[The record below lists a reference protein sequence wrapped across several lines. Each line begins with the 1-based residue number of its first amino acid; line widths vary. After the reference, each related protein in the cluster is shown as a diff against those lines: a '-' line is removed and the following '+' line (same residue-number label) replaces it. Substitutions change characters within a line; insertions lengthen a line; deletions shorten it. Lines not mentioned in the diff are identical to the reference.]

1 MVNDSLKALKFSR
14 FNLRLDKLNFIFL
27 LKIINMVKLN
37 TDILQIPKSPDGT
50 FSSELLK
57 LVFYVLTLAVY
68 ILCLV
73 FYEVGIKN
81 YNSNPDVSSY
91 IFEPWFVYFMVTLSL
106 VGYAIVIYNLKTI
119 NIGFIITSSVLL
131 VSLVFTIVRTYY
143 TLKPYVKDYT
153 SIQIW
158 SFNVF
163 LNTVM
168 LMLYVVQNAEN
179 FILCLIC
186 LIPLFTISILY
197 SRIGGIIAK
206 Q

>member
-1 MVNDSLKALKFSR
+1 MVT
-14 FNLRLDKLNFIFL
+14 
-27 LKIINMVKLN
+27 LN
-37 TDILQIPKSPDGT
+37 TDILKI
-50 FSSELLK
+50 
-57 LVFYVLTLAVY
+57 VFYIFTLAVY

-73 FYEVGIKN
+73 FYEVGIKH
-81 YNSNPDVSSY
+81 YNSNPDVPSY

-106 VGYAIVIYNLKTI
+106 VGYVIVIVNLKTI
-119 NIGFIITSSVLL
+119 NIGFIITSLVLL
-131 VSLVFTIVRTYY
+131 VSLIFTIVRTYY

-163 LNTVM
+163 LNTII

-186 LIPLFTISILY
+186 LIPLFTLSILY
-197 SRIGGIIAK
+197 SRVGGIVAK

>member
-27 LKIINMVKLN
+27 LKIINMVIETKL
-37 TDILQIPKSPDGT
+37 LKMESPDGT

-91 IFEPWFVYFMVTLSL
+91 IFEPWFVYFMLTLSL

>member
-1 MVNDSLKALKFSR
+1 MIIEAK
-14 FNLRLDKLNFIFL
+14 L
-27 LKIINMVKLN
+27 LKVI
-37 TDILQIPKSPDGT
+37 
-50 FSSELLK
+50 
-57 LVFYVLTLAVY
+57 FYILTLAVY

-73 FYEVGIKN
+73 FYEIGIKS
-81 YNSNPDVSSY
+81 YNSNTDVSSY
-91 IFEPWFVYFMVTLSL
+91 IFEPVFVYFMLTLSL
-106 VGYAIVIYNLKTI
+106 VGYVIVIYNLKTI

-163 LNTVM
+163 LNTII
-168 LMLYVVQNAEN
+168 LMFYVIQNAEN

-186 LIPLFTISILY
+186 LIPLFTLSMLY
-197 SRIGGIIAK
+197 IRIGGIVAK

>member
-1 MVNDSLKALKFSR
+1 M
-14 FNLRLDKLNFIFL
+14 I
-27 LKIINMVKLN
+27 KLN
-37 TDILQIPKSPDGT
+37 TDILKVI
-50 FSSELLK
+50 
-57 LVFYVLTLAVY
+57 FYVLTLAVY

-73 FYEVGIKN
+73 FYENGIRS
-81 YNSNPDVSSY
+81 YYSNSDVPDY

-106 VGYAIVIYNLKTI
+106 VGYFIVIYNLKVI
-119 NIGFIITSSVLL
+119 NIGFIITSLVLL

-163 LNTVM
+163 LNTII

-186 LIPLFTISILY
+186 LIPLFTLSILY
-197 SRIGGIIAK
+197 SRVGGIIAK